1 MRRARISFLVT
12 ACLVLAAFAAAAPVV
27 RGQQDLI
34 ADLSDHEIAIT
45 TGFTGA
51 ELLLFGA
58 VEGEGQIIVV
68 VTGPRQSV
76 TVRRKDRIAGI
87 WINTESMTFQ
97 NVPSFYTVATTGS
110 LDDIDPDVRMRQE
123 MGLDHIS
130 LRPMLKDRDTP
141 TARIRTFRDGLIRNQ
156 VRHGLYGAETGRILV
171 LSGRLFRTRVSFP
184 ANVVTGIY
192 TVSVYYLRD
201 GSPVHAQT
209 TPLRVSKIGLGAYVF
224 RFAHTNAAAYG
235 IFAILV
241 AVLAGWLAAVIF
253 RKV

>member
-1 MRRARISFLVT
+1 MKRPSVSFLVT
-12 ACLVLAAFAAAAPVV
+12 AFLVLAGFAAAAPMV

-68 VTGPRQSV
+68 VTGPRQTM

-97 NVPSFYTVATTGS
+97 NVPSFYAVAATGS
-110 LDDIDPDVRMRQE
+110 LDDVDPDVRVRQE
-123 MGLDHIS
+123 MGLDHLS
-130 LRPMLKDRDTP
+130 LRPLLRDRDTP
-141 TARIRTFRDGLIRNQ
+141 VATVRSFREGLIRNQ
-156 VRHGLYGAETGRILV
+156 VRHGLFGADTGRILV
-171 LSGRLFRTRVSFP
+171 LSERLFRTRVSFP

-192 TVSVYYLRD
+192 TVSVYYLRN

-209 TPLRVSKIGLGAYVF
+209 TPLRVSKIGIGAYVF

-235 IFAILV
+235 VFAILV

>member
-1 MRRARISFLVT
+1 MRRPTVSFLLT
-12 ACLVLAAFAAAAPVV
+12 AGLVLAAFAAVAPTVKGEQALV
-27 RGQQDLI
+27 

-58 VEGEGQIIVV
+58 IEGEGQIVVV
-68 VTGPRQSV
+68 VTGPRQTM
-76 TVRRKDRIAGI
+76 TVRRKERIAGI

-97 NVPSFYTVATTGS
+97 NVPSFYAVAATGS
-110 LDDIDPDVRMRQE
+110 LEEIDPDVRARQE
-123 MGLDHIS
+123 MGLDHLS
-130 LRPMLKDRDTP
+130 LRPYLKDRDTP
-141 TARIRTFRDGLIRNQ
+141 VAKIRAYRDGLVRNQ
-156 VRHGLYGAETGRILV
+156 VRHGLFSASSGRISV
-171 LSGRLFRTRVSFP
+171 LSERLFRTRVSFP

-192 TVSVYYLRD
+192 TVSVYYIRD

-235 IFAILV
+235 VFAILI

>member
-1 MRRARISFLVT
+1 MRRLPISLLAT
-12 ACLVLAAFAAAAPVV
+12 ACLVLGAFAAAAPVV
-27 RGQQDLI
+27 KGQQDLV

-97 NVPSFYTVATTGS
+97 NVPAFYAVAATGA
-110 LDDIDPDVRMRQE
+110 LDEADPDVRVRQE
-123 MGLDHIS
+123 MGLDHLS
-130 LRPMLKDRDTP
+130 LRPLLEDRDTP
-141 TARIRTFRDGLIRNQ
+141 VATISSFREGLIRNQ
-156 VRHGLYGAETGRILV
+156 VRHGLYGADTGRILV
-171 LSGRLFRTRVSFP
+171 LSDRLFRTRVSFP

-192 TVSVYYLRD
+192 TVAVYYLRN

-209 TPLRVSKIGLGAYVF
+209 TPLRVSKIGIGAYVF

-235 IFAILV
+235 VFAILV